1 MGYPPGQ
8 QLTVRD
14 GGIGLTSSADLPPLV
29 VGVTSGG
36 VVDTLYSY
44 SDPNKLLDDQGDGPA
59 VEMAAPVIEAA
70 GACLLLKTNAGTAGS
85 NGSVTKTPVGTS
97 TGTVTVAGTP
107 RDSYEFI
114 GRIKKT
120 GALGVAKFDYSLDDG
135 YEFSDELTVPAG
147 GTYAIPNTG
156 LTLTFVP
163 GGGPVLFELGDKH
176 EFDSVAPH
184 YTTGNIGT
192 AITALL
198 AQLGNRYIH
207 ELYFAGKNSSA
218 ANAATMAAAI
228 ATHLNTLHTR
238 GYHCRALMD
247 AGNDTPANVLSSFA
261 SFADA
266 RVGVCYG
273 DCDVVGMNSFAGWA
287 VPKRAAVNVIAER
300 AAGSDLSE
308 NLGRKESGL
317 LRGVRAISH
326 DEGTNT
332 QFSEADK
339 ITTLRT
345 YQGQAGFYVTN
356 GYLKSPSG
364 SDFLYWD
371 WGRVIDVMCRTT
383 FAAQDKW
390 LLKKLR
396 SLKDGTGKLDPRD
409 GSRVNAAVR
418 RALKAVLLDPVNIEG
433 YKGHVSGLSY
443 AVDETNDFLSS
454 REMLSNGFAVPLVPV
469 ETIKTQ
475 IGFARS
481 VT

>member
-14 GGIGLTSSADLPPLV
+14 GGIGLTSSSDLPPLV

-36 VVDTLYSY
+36 VADTLYSY

-59 VEMAAPVIEAA
+59 VELGAAVLPAA
-70 GACLLLKTNAGTAGS
+70 GSILLLKTNAGTAGS
-85 NGSVTKTPVGTS
+85 NSAVSKTAVGTS

-107 RDSYEFI
+107 RDGYEFI
-114 GRIKKT
+114 GTITKT
-120 GALGVAKFDYSLDDG
+120 GTLGTGKFKYSLDDG
-135 YEFSDELTVPAG
+135 YTTSDELTIPAG
-147 GTYAIPNTG
+147 GTYAIPNTA
-156 LTLTFVP
+156 LTITFVA
-163 GGGPVLFELGDKH
+163 GGGPTFFELGDKH

-184 YTTGNIGT
+184 YTTANLGT
-192 AITALL
+192 AVTALL
-198 AQLGNRYIH
+198 AQLGNKYIH

-228 ATHLNTLHTR
+228 STHMTTLQSR
-238 GYHCRALMD
+238 GYYCRALMD
-247 AGNDTPANVLSSFA
+247 AGNDTPANVLTSFA
-261 SFADA
+261 SFSDA
-266 RVGVCYG
+266 RVGVCFG
-273 DCDVVGMNSFAGWA
+273 DADVVGLNPYAGWG
-287 VPKRAAVNVIAER
+287 VPKRAAVNVVAER

-326 DEGTNT
+326 DEGTNQ

-345 YQGQAGFYVTN
+345 YQGQAGFFVTN

-371 WGRVIDVMCRTT
+371 WGRVIDVMCRTV

-396 SLKDGTGKLDPRD
+396 SLKDGTGRIDPRD

-418 RALKAVLLDPVNIEG
+418 RALKAVLLDPTNIEG

-454 REMLSNGFAVPLVPV
+454 REMLSAAFAVPLVPV

-475 IGFARS
+475 LGFARS
-481 VT
+481 VS